1 MARRRP
7 AISRRE
13 FLPLRFGVWGQ
24 PPKVRCVLGLGDM
37 PWVDELSEPQELRRC
52 IRDLV
57 ALSTLPAIW
66 KDYNSGQIADSV
78 AAALLSMLN
87 ADVIYVSVPGL
98 RDEAAAEVMRTS
110 QAISAWSSAHI
121 ERILRGAWLGRC
133 EQIFAIDNPLG
144 KGTLRITAVP
154 IGFGGNAVIVA
165 GSTNPQFPSETHR
178 LLLGIAANDAT
189 IALQRWHAEAEQRR
203 LVALIERSSEF
214 VGFASLDGTPQ
225 YLNAAGFDLL
235 GLSGIEEAQRLSIF
249 DFLAPEERTRARR
262 ELMPLVMKTGRWLG
276 ELNLRHFKTGE
287 IIPFLADW
295 FRIDD
300 SRTGRPTN
308 MATVSRDLR
317 GQKKL
322 EADLWRF
329 NESLEQRVA
338 ERTSELAEALQR
350 LTFEAFDR
358 VRADARAQELQ
369 LELLHSSRLS
379 AAGQMAG
386 ALAHELNQ
394 PLTAFTNSVNAGR
407 RMMAN
412 GAHHKIETVRDV
424 LDEAADQALRAGEI
438 IRRLREFVTRGETE
452 MRIENLP
459 DLIREASDLASAGTG
474 SQGVQ
479 VRLSLD
485 PRAETVLGNRIQLQ
499 QVMLNL
505 IRNAHEA
512 MAQSEWRELE
522 VATTRLDDESIEIA
536 VSDRGSGL
544 PDDIVE
550 HLFEPFH
557 TTKDNGM
564 GLGLSICRTI
574 IEAHGGKLR
583 YEPNGGGG
591 AIFRLTLP
599 VMPER

>member
-1 MARRRP
+1 
-7 AISRRE
+7 
-13 FLPLRFGVWGQ
+13 
-24 PPKVRCVLGLGDM
+24 M
-37 PWVDELSEPQELRRC
+37 PWVDKLSEPQELRRC

-57 ALSTLPAIW
+57 ALSTLPAMW
-66 KDYNSGQIADSV
+66 KDFNSRQIADSV

-87 ADVIYVSVPGL
+87 ADVIYVYVPGL
-98 RDEAAAEVMRTS
+98 RAEPAAEVMRTS
-110 QAISAWSSAHI
+110 QAVSVGSSGHI
-121 ERILRGAWLGRC
+121 ERILRGAWLGSR
-133 EQIFAIDNPLG
+133 EQTFAIDNPLG

-154 IGFGGNAVIVA
+154 IGIDGSAMIVA
-165 GSTNPQFPSETHR
+165 GSTNPQFPSGTHR

-203 LVALIERSSEF
+203 LVAVIERSSEF

-225 YLNAAGFDLL
+225 YLNAAAFELL
-235 GLSGIEEAQRLSIF
+235 GFSGVEQAQLSIF

-287 IIPFLADW
+287 IIPFLVDW

-300 SRTGRPTN
+300 PRTGRPMN

-317 GQKKL
+317 VQKKL
-322 EADLWRF
+322 EADLRCL
-329 NESLEQRVA
+329 NESLEKRVV

-350 LTFEAFDR
+350 LTFEALER
-358 VRADARAQELQ
+358 VRADDRAQELQ
-369 LELLHSSRLS
+369 LELFHSSRLS

-412 GAHHKIETVRDV
+412 GAPYRIDTVRDV
-424 LDEAADQALRAGEI
+424 LEEAAGQALRAGEI

-452 MRIENLP
+452 LRTESLP
-459 DLIREASDLASAGTG
+459 DLIREASGLASAGTG
-474 SQGVQ
+474 AHGVQ
-479 VRLSLD
+479 VRLRFD
-485 PRAETVLGNRIQLQ
+485 PRAETALVNRVQLQ
-499 QVMLNL
+499 QVMFNL

-522 VATTRLDDESIEIA
+522 VATARLDDESIEIA
-536 VSDRGSGL
+536 VADRGSGL
-544 PDDIVE
+544 PDEIAE

-557 TTKDNGM
+557 TTKSNGM
-564 GLGLSICRTI
+564 GLGLSICRSI
-574 IEAHGGKLR
+574 VEAHGGKLR
-583 YEPNGGGG
+583 YEPNCGGG
-591 AIFRLTLP
+591 AVFRLTLP
-599 VMPER
+599 VVGPMS